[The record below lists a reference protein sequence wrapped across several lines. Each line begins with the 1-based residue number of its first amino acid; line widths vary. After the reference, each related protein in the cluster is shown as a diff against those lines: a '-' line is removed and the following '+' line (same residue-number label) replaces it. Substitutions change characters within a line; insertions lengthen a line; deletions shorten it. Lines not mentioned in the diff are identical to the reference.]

1 MIEGPRAAYSTQ
13 LRGYWLDTYK
23 MCREIGAYL
32 TGEARVFGNKKCKCW
47 CILYNV
53 RQEKGDGGGLKIAL

>member
-1 MIEGPRAAYSTQ
+1 
-13 LRGYWLDTYK
+13 

-32 TGEARVFGNKKCKCW
+32 IGEARVLGNKRCRYW

-53 RQEKGDGGGLKIAL
+53 RQEKGDGGGLEIAL